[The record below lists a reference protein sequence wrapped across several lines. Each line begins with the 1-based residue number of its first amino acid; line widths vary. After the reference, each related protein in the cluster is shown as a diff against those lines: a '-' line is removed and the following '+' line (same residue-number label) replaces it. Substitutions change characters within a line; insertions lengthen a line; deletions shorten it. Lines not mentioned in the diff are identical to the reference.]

1 MIEDSEGQ
9 RGASMIPTDQPDYAR
24 LRNLVTQFVEIGLA
38 QYNAIYV
45 IDNAKYN
52 RLYKKMER
60 IRAELKEMPGD
71 QRRALLPLLSHSNV
85 QVRLA
90 TARALLALYPDL
102 ARNAL
107 VSIRESGIEPQNG
120 EAATAIR
127 RLDEGSYIPK

>member
-1 MIEDSEGQ
+1 MTSVQWD
-9 RGASMIPTDQPDYAR
+9 DAR
-24 LRNLVTQFVEIGLA
+24 VQSLVTQFVEIGLA
-38 QYNAIYV
+38 QYDAIYV
-45 IDNAKYN
+45 IDNAKYS

-90 TARALLALYPDL
+90 TARSLLALYPDL

-107 VSIRESGIEPQNG
+107 ESIRESGIEPQNG

>member
-1 MIEDSEGQ
+1 MIS
-9 RGASMIPTDQPDYAR
+9 TDPLDHTR
-24 LRNLVTQFVEIGLA
+24 LRDLVTQFVEIGIA
-38 QYNAIYV
+38 QYHAMYV

-52 RLYKKMER
+52 RLFAKMNL
-60 IRAELKEMPGD
+60 IRKELQEMPGD

-90 TARALLALYPDL
+90 AARSLLALYPDL

-107 VSIRESGIEPQNG
+107 ESIRESGTEPQNG

>member
-1 MIEDSEGQ
+1 MTSVQWD
-9 RGASMIPTDQPDYAR
+9 DAR
-24 LRNLVTQFVEIGLA
+24 VQSLVTQFVEIGLA
-38 QYNAIYV
+38 QYDAIYV
-45 IDNAKYN
+45 IDNAKYS

-90 TARALLALYPDL
+90 TARSLLALYPDL

-107 VSIRESGIEPQNG
+107 ESIRESGIEPQNG

-127 RLDEGSYIPK
+127 RLGEGSYIPK

>member
-1 MIEDSEGQ
+1 MTSVQWD
-9 RGASMIPTDQPDYAR
+9 DAR
-24 LRNLVTQFVEIGLA
+24 VQSLVTQFVEIDLA
-38 QYNAIYV
+38 QYDAIYV
-45 IDNAKYN
+45 IDNAKYS

-90 TARALLALYPDL
+90 TARSLLALYPDL

-107 VSIRESGIEPQNG
+107 ESIRESGIEPQNG

>member
-1 MIEDSEGQ
+1 MITSVQSD
-9 RGASMIPTDQPDYAR
+9 DAR
-24 LRNLVTQFVEIGLA
+24 VQSLVAQFVEIGLA
-38 QYNAIYV
+38 QYDAIYV

-60 IRAELKEMPGD
+60 IRAELKEIPSD

-90 TARALLALYPDL
+90 TARSLLALYPDL

-107 VSIRESGIEPQNG
+107 ESICESGIEPQNG

-127 RLDEGSYIPK
+127 RLDEGSYIPT

>member
-1 MIEDSEGQ
+1 MTPVLPND
-9 RGASMIPTDQPDYAR
+9 AR
-24 LRNLVTQFVEIGLA
+24 VKDLVAEFVEIGIA
-38 QYNAIYV
+38 QYHAMYV

-52 RLYKKMER
+52 RLFAKMNR
-60 IRAELKEMPGD
+60 VTKELQEMPGD

-90 TARALLALYPDL
+90 TARTLLALYPDL
-102 ARNAL
+102 ARSAL
-107 VSIRESGIEPQNG
+107 ESIRSSGIEPQNG

>member
-1 MIEDSEGQ
+1 
-9 RGASMIPTDQPDYAR
+9 MIPTDQPDYAR

>member
-1 MIEDSEGQ
+1 MIS
-9 RGASMIPTDQPDYAR
+9 TDPLDHTR
-24 LRNLVTQFVEIGLA
+24 LRDLVTQFVETGIA
-38 QYNAIYV
+38 QYHAMYV

-52 RLYKKMER
+52 RLFAKMNL
-60 IRAELKEMPGD
+60 IRKELQEMPGD

-90 TARALLALYPDL
+90 AARSLLALYPDL

-107 VSIRESGIEPQNG
+107 ENIRESGIEPQNG

>member
-1 MIEDSEGQ
+1 MTSVQSGD
-9 RGASMIPTDQPDYAR
+9 AR
-24 LRNLVTQFVEIGLA
+24 VKSLVAQFVEIGIA
-38 QYNAIYV
+38 QYHAMYV

-52 RLYKKMER
+52 RLFAEMNR
-60 IRAELKEMPGD
+60 IRKELQEMPGD

-90 TARALLALYPDL
+90 AARSLLALYPDL

-107 VSIRESGIEPQNG
+107 ESIRKSGIEPQNG

>member
-1 MIEDSEGQ
+1 MTSVQWD
-9 RGASMIPTDQPDYAR
+9 DAR
-24 LRNLVTQFVEIGLA
+24 VQSLVTQFVEIDLA
-38 QYNAIYV
+38 QYDAIYV
-45 IDNAKYN
+45 IDNAKYS

-90 TARALLALYPDL
+90 TARSLLALYPDL

-107 VSIRESGIEPQNG
+107 ESIRESGIEPQNR

>member
-1 MIEDSEGQ
+1 MIS
-9 RGASMIPTDQPDYAR
+9 TDQPDHIR
-24 LRNLVTQFVEIGLA
+24 LRNLITQFVEIGLA
-38 QYNAIYV
+38 QYDAIYV

-90 TARALLALYPDL
+90 TARSLLALYPDL

-107 VSIRESGIEPQNG
+107 ENIRESGIEPQNG

-127 RLDEGSYIPK
+127 RLDEGVYIPK

>member
-1 MIEDSEGQ
+1 MTFVRSNDVK
-9 RGASMIPTDQPDYAR
+9 
-24 LRNLVTQFVEIGLA
+24 NLVAQFIEIGIA
-38 QYNAIYV
+38 QYHAMYV

-52 RLYKKMER
+52 RLFAKMNR
-60 IRAELKEMPGD
+60 VTKELQEMPGD
-71 QRRALLPLLSHSNV
+71 QRRALLPLLSHPNV

-90 TARALLALYPDL
+90 TARSLLALHPDL

-107 VSIRESGIEPQNG
+107 ESIRESGIEPQNG

>member
-1 MIEDSEGQ
+1 MIS
-9 RGASMIPTDQPDYAR
+9 TDQPDHIR
-24 LRNLVTQFVEIGLA
+24 LRNLITQFVEIGLA
-38 QYNAIYV
+38 QYDAIYV

-90 TARALLALYPDL
+90 TARSLLALYPYL

-107 VSIRESGIEPQNG
+107 ENIRESGIEPQNG

-127 RLDEGSYIPK
+127 RLDEGVYIPK